1 MQTIHRIMN
10 TPFSIRA
17 FTATLTSI
25 AVLLT
30 AGCTTTNLCQLRD
43 PNTGQLVLPNF
54 TGTLGVAEVQKG
66 LERPVTLQSVS
77 TTACEGFDRV
87 VFEFNTPATPGFHV
101 SYIDKPIRQCASGN
115 TVPVAGDAWLEV
127 RMIPAQAH
135 TDAGQPTIAQTN
147 RTVNLPNLR
156 QLVQTCD
163 FEGHVTWVLGV
174 GNPKRFRVVELT
186 NPSRIVV
193 DVKH

>member
-1 MQTIHRIMN
+1 MN
-10 TPFSIRA
+10 TPSIARTVA
-17 FTATLTSI
+17 ATLASI
-25 AVLLT
+25 AALL
-30 AGCTTTNLCQLRD
+30 ASGCTTTDLCQLRD
-43 PNTGQLVLPNF
+43 PNTGQLIPPTF
-54 TGTLGVAEVQKG
+54 TGTLGTAEVQKG

-77 TTACEGFDRV
+77 TTSCEGFDRV
-87 VFEFNTPATPGFHV
+87 VFEFNTPATPGYHV
-101 SYIDKPIRQCASGN
+101 SYIDKPIRQCGSGN

-127 RMIPAQAH
+127 RMKPAQAH
-135 TDAGQPTIAQTN
+135 TDAGQSTIAQTN

-163 FEGHVTWVLGV
+163 FEGNVTWVLGV

-193 DVKH
+193 DVKR

>member
-1 MQTIHRIMN
+1 MKSPRY
-10 TPFSIRA
+10 IRTV
-17 FTATLTSI
+17 TATLASI

-43 PNTGQLVLPNF
+43 SNTGQLIPPTF
-54 TGTLGVAEVQKG
+54 TGTIGTAEVKKG
-66 LERPVTLQSVS
+66 LERPVTLLSVN
-77 TTACEGFDRV
+77 TTTCEGFDRV
-87 VFEFNTPATPGFHV
+87 VFEFNTPATPGYHV
-101 SYIDKPIRQCASGN
+101 SYIDKPIRQCASGQ

-147 RTVNLPNLR
+147 RTVNLTNLR

-193 DVKH
+193 DVKQ

>member
-1 MQTIHRIMN
+1 MN
-10 TPFSIRA
+10 TPHHIRTFA
-17 FTATLTSI
+17 AALASI
-25 AVLLT
+25 AALLA
-30 AGCTTTNLCQLRD
+30 AGCTTTDLCQLRD
-43 PNTGQLVLPNF
+43 PNTGQLVPPNF
-54 TGTLGVAEVQKG
+54 NGTLGVAEVQKG

-87 VFEFNTPATPGFHV
+87 VFEFNTPATPGYHA
-101 SYIDKPIRQCASGN
+101 SYIDKPIRQCASGK
-115 TVPVAGDAWLEV
+115 TVPVAGDAWIEV
-127 RMIPAQAH
+127 RMVPAQAH
-135 TDAGQPTIAQTN
+135 TDAGQATIAQTN

-174 GNPKRFRVVELT
+174 CNPKRFRVVELT

>member
-1 MQTIHRIMN
+1 MN
-10 TPFSIRA
+10 TPTLLRA
-17 FTATLTSI
+17 LVATLAAI
-25 AVLLT
+25 AVLVT

-43 PNTGQLVLPNF
+43 PNTGLLIPQNF
-54 TGTLGVAEVQKG
+54 SGTVGAAEVQKG

-77 TTACEGFDRV
+77 TTACDGFDRV
-87 VFEFNTPATPGFHV
+87 VFEFNTPATPGYHA
-101 SYIDKPIRQCASGN
+101 SYIDKPVRHCASGN

-127 RMIPAQAH
+127 RMSPAQAH
-135 TDAGQPTIAQTN
+135 TDAGQSTIAQTN
-147 RTVNLPNLR
+147 RTVNLPNMR

-163 FEGHVTWVLGV
+163 FEGQVTWVLGV

-186 NPSRIVV
+186 NPSRIIV

>member
-1 MQTIHRIMN
+1 MN
-10 TPFSIRA
+10 TPRILRTVA
-17 FTATLTSI
+17 ALAGTAALF
-25 AVLLT
+25 T
-30 AGCTTTNLCQLRD
+30 AGCTTTTNLCQLRD
-43 PNTGQLVLPNF
+43 PNTGQLIPPTF
-54 TGTLGVAEVQKG
+54 KGTIGTAEVQKG

-77 TTACEGFDRV
+77 TSSCEGFDRV
-87 VFEFNTPATPGFHV
+87 VFEFNTPAIPGYRAT
-101 SYIDKPIRQCASGN
+101 YIDKPIRHCASGN
-115 TVPVAGDAWLEV
+115 PVPVAGDAWLEV

-135 TDAGQPTIAQTN
+135 TDAGQSTIAQTN

-174 GNPKRFRVVELT
+174 GSPKRFRVTELT

>member
-1 MQTIHRIMN
+1 MN
-10 TPFSIRA
+10 TPRYIRTV
-17 FTATLTSI
+17 TATLAGI
-25 AVLLT
+25 AALLT

-43 PNTGQLVLPNF
+43 SNTGQLIPPTF
-54 TGTLGVAEVQKG
+54 TGTLGTAEVKKG
-66 LERPVTLQSVS
+66 LERPVTLLSVN
-77 TTACEGFDRV
+77 TTTCEGFDRV
-87 VFEFNTPATPGFHV
+87 VFEFNTPATPGYHV
-101 SYIDKPIRQCASGN
+101 SYIDKPVRQCASGQ

-147 RTVNLPNLR
+147 RTVNLTNLR

>member
-1 MQTIHRIMN
+1 MN
-10 TPFSIRA
+10 TPHPIRA
-17 FTATLTSI
+17 FATIFASL
-25 AVLLT
+25 AALLT
-30 AGCTTTNLCQLRD
+30 AGCTTTNLCELRD
-43 PNTGQLVLPNF
+43 PNTGQLIPPNF

-77 TTACEGFDRV
+77 TTSCEGFDRV
-87 VFEFNTPATPGFHV
+87 VFEFNTPATPGYRA
-101 SYIDKPIRQCASGN
+101 SYIDKPIRQCGSGN
-115 TVPVAGDAWLEV
+115 TVSVAGDAWLEV
-127 RMIPAQAH
+127 QMSPAQAH
-135 TDAGQPTIAQTN
+135 TDAGQATIAQTN

-163 FEGHVTWVLGV
+163 FEGQVTWVLGV
-174 GNPKRFRVVELT
+174 GNPKRYRVVELT

>member
-1 MQTIHRIMN
+1 MSTPNSRRTI
-10 TPFSIRA
+10 
-17 FTATLTSI
+17 TAALAGI
-25 AVLLT
+25 AALLS
-30 AGCTTTNLCQLRD
+30 AGCATTNLCQLRD
-43 PNTGQLVLPNF
+43 PNTGQLVPASF
-54 TGTLGVAEVQKG
+54 TGTVGTAEVKKG

-77 TTACEGFDRV
+77 TTTCEGFDRV
-87 VFEFNTPATPGFHV
+87 VFEFNTPATPGHHV
-101 SYIDKPIRQCASGN
+101 SYIDKPIRQCGSGN
-115 TVPVAGDAWLEV
+115 TVQVAGDAWLEV

-135 TDAGQPTIAQTN
+135 TDAGQATIAQTN

-174 GNPKRFRVVELT
+174 GSPKRFRVVELT

>member
-1 MQTIHRIMN
+1 MN
-10 TPFSIRA
+10 TPHSLRA
-17 FTATLTSI
+17 IAAVLASI
-25 AVLLT
+25 AALFS

-43 PNTGQLVLPNF
+43 SNTGQPIPPDF
-54 TGTLGVAEVQKG
+54 TGTIGVAEVQKG
-66 LERPVTLQSVS
+66 LERSVTLQSVS
-77 TTACEGFDRV
+77 TTTCEGFDRV
-87 VFEFNTPATPGFHV
+87 VFEFNTPATPGYHV
-101 SYIDKPIRQCASGN
+101 SYIDKPIRLCGSGN
-115 TVPVAGDAWLEV
+115 TVAVAGDAWLEV
-127 RMIPAQAH
+127 RMSPAQAH

-174 GNPKRFRVVELT
+174 GNPKRYRVVELT